1 MVSMGNT
8 VNTSDTQRKLS
19 LDMGSRLVPEH
30 RTEGNLRKL
39 LFLARPR
46 PHTQG
51 HPGAKKERGANRG
64 RSPAPQRAHGEFTKQ
79 PLSRQLGPP
88 CTSFIL

>member
-1 MVSMGNT
+1 MVSMGNP

-30 RTEGNLRKL
+30 ETEKNLRKL
-39 LFLARPR
+39 LFLARSR

-51 HPGAKKERGANRG
+51 HPGANKESVPTTEEGQELPKGLTESSQSSHLAG
-64 RSPAPQRAHGEFTKQ
+64 SWAP
-79 PLSRQLGPP
+79 LN
-88 CTSFIL
+88 